1 MKYKNINVK
10 ILSDSTPVES
20 LDIERI
26 EIVTDMDNPDNVE
39 IYLLDDFGDRIEGGV
54 FAKAGLMKAILDY
67 YNSEY

>member
-20 LDIERI
+20 LDIERV
-26 EIVTDMDNPDNVE
+26 EIVTDLDDPDSVE

>member
-26 EIVTDMDNPDNVE
+26 EIVTDMDNPDSVE

>member
-26 EIVTDMDNPDNVE
+26 EIVTDLDNPDNVE

>member
-26 EIVTDMDNPDNVE
+26 EIVTDLDNPDSVE